1 MKTKAELFMDAASLS
16 PLRARVVRDLL
27 GTLRRERLAKGSHL
41 AARALA
47 EEIGVSRSPI
57 NHALAFL
64 AEEGILEHDPN
75 RGYFLAC
82 DWTKL
87 ATLPSREPEGSEED
101 LYASIAADRIS
112 GRLGETATE
121 AELMRRYGAART
133 RLLRVLSRI
142 RAEGWIG
149 RLVGHGWRFLPLID
163 TPEAY
168 AESYA
173 FRAIIEPAGILS
185 PGFKVDRGRL
195 ATLRT
200 HQETIR
206 DGGFRVMKAHEL
218 FEANGEFHETIASWS
233 GNRFV
238 LEALVR
244 IDSLRRLVEY
254 RQAAGDRLPRRDQAA
269 EHLAILDALEAGE
282 RRRAAALL
290 RSHLEGAAETKAG
303 AAPRR
308 AVGRDRPRP
317 RYSTNY

>member
-1 MKTKAELFMDAASLS
+1 VKTKAELFMDAASLS

-27 GTLRRERLAKGSHL
+27 HALKRDRVAKGSHL

-47 EEIGVSRSPI
+47 EEIGVSRSPV

-64 AEEGILEHDPN
+64 AGEGILEHDAN

-82 DWTKL
+82 DWTRL
-87 ATLPSREPEGSEED
+87 ATLPSRETEGSEED
-101 LYASIAADRIS
+101 LYASIAADRIA

-142 RAEGWIG
+142 RAEGWIE

-185 PGFKVDRGRL
+185 PGFRIDPEGL
-195 ATLRT
+195 ASLRAR
-200 HQETIR
+200 QETIR
-206 DGGFRVMKAHEL
+206 DGGYRVMKAREL
-218 FEANGEFHETIASWS
+218 FEANGEFHETIAAWS
-233 GNRFV
+233 GNRYV
-238 LEALVR
+238 LDALVR
-244 IDSLRRLVEY
+244 VDSLRRLVEY
-254 RQAAGDRLPRRDQAA
+254 RQAAGDRLPRREQAV
-269 EHLAILDALEAGE
+269 EHLVILDALEAGE
-282 RRRAAALL
+282 RRRAATLL
-290 RSHLEGAAETKAG
+290 RHHLEGAAETKAG
-303 AAPRR
+303 AVPRR
-308 AVGRDRPRP
+308 PR
-317 RYSTNY
+317 T